1 MADQIGIQV
10 HRISLEWARI
20 EPEEGKFDLDAV
32 KKYKEIFL
40 YMRKVGIEPMVCLNH
55 FSNPQ
60 WFTAQGGWKNNKA
73 PHYYQRY
80 AEFLAKKLGVPLNIK
95 WWLTFNEPQ
104 FTIMVPYGNGSWP
117 PFDGVKNLQDKEGF
131 ARIMRVASNVLDGH
145 RLAYR
150 AIHKVMDRK
159 LPKDDKIMVS
169 FASAPGAFYPYDE
182 DSSLDKLA
190 DNAFNLIYTLS
201 LDSFV
206 GNTDRDFI
214 GLNYYGRTR
223 LKLYVSIKNY
233 VLSWLTEERPFAID
247 WITPDEIKQ
256 GNRPREF
263 YPQGLYDLIMKFRD
277 YGLPIVITE
286 NGLNDS
292 SDNFREEFIVV
303 HLKAVFDAIKD
314 GANVIGYQY
323 WSLADTWEPGD
334 ASFSNFGLI
343 SIDRNK
349 NLERKLR
356 PSASVYKEIIETRK
370 IRKYFLEKYDE
381 LLEIKRQPEI
391 ILKYDS
397 QVENNLCHAGNKFN
411 KGLVSLT
418 FDDGW
423 KEIYQNAIP
432 LLDKAGIKSTQ
443 YVSTGVI
450 EENNKKY
457 VSAKELLIME
467 RAGHEIGSHAVDHK
481 RFTEIGESDIKSQLT
496 GSKINLLKMGVKAVN
511 TFAYPYG
518 EYTDYSVSISRR
530 PNHVEGYIG
539 VRTAIPGMNDTHTD
553 RFLLYGYQLEKWM
566 TFSPHI
572 KRLIDRA
579 IAENKWLILIFHQ
592 VSDENYQYYTSIE
605 DLRLLVNSLVES
617 KVPVMTVRD
626 VIKKCYKN

>member
-1 MADQIGIQV
+1 MMT
-10 HRISLEWARI
+10 S
-20 EPEEGKFDLDAV
+20 P
-32 KKYKEIFL
+32 FL
-40 YMRKVGIEPMVCLNH
+40 VL
-55 FSNPQ
+55 FSFILGMNP
-60 WFTAQGGWKNNKA
+60 
-73 PHYYQRY
+73 
-80 AEFLAKKLGVPLNIK
+80 
-95 WWLTFNEPQ
+95 
-104 FTIMVPYGNGSWP
+104 
-117 PFDGVKNLQDKEGF
+117 
-131 ARIMRVASNVLDGH
+131 
-145 RLAYR
+145 
-150 AIHKVMDRK
+150 
-159 LPKDDKIMVS
+159 
-169 FASAPGAFYPYDE
+169 
-182 DSSLDKLA
+182 